1 MTDKKVYS
9 DEAIKA
15 VIEEFGYSACKAY
28 SDTGMDV
35 FKRTAAMLQQLL
47 NERNA
52 VLKDLKILETE
63 INIARTTTGLRIIT
77 DTKRS
82 RKYDTEKPD

>member
-1 MTDKKVYS
+1 MTEKKVYS

-35 FKRTAAMLQQLL
+35 FKHTAAMLQQLL
-47 NERNA
+47 NERDA
-52 VLKDLKILETE
+52 VREKRDAAVDEALGILECE
-63 INIARTTTGLRIIT
+63 E
-77 DTKRS
+77 
-82 RKYDTEKPD
+82 KYEKGEPG